1 VNSELVKINETP
13 MGWEIVFEVNL
24 TTEES
29 SKCDLEPIKSVGDYE
44 IKKESDKIIFRC
56 DFDAGEL
63 RKNETIDQRLD
74 LIKTDIENLA
84 NSCLN

>member
-1 VNSELVKINETP
+1 MNSELVKINETP

>member
-1 VNSELVKINETP
+1 